1 MKLVLELVVLVM
13 LVKLKLMM
21 LVLELVMLVILVK
34 LDLFGFELLL
44 MVLVELVLFPQKG
57 FTFVTFHPN
66 HSHFLATG
74 HQVTLKRILSSLPT
88 RKQATISAATTR
100 VNIIIATIANLYQSP
115 LPPFRLSPTMP
126 WMKSTFGK
134 HPAGCLWVIR
144 WETKSCVVLQFCFF
158 FNKTCF
164 RQETCLG
171 DFAKIW
177 MILRLKSLLETKCL
191 KFRTPS
197 FCPPRYQR
205 ALLCEFLKGL

>member
-44 MVLVELVLFPQKG
+44 MVLVELVLIPPKRFY
-57 FTFVTFHPN
+57 FFTFHPN

-100 VNIIIATIANLYQSP
+100 VNIIIATIANRHQSP
-115 LPPFRLSPTMP
+115 FQALSNY
-126 WMKSTFGK
+126 
-134 HPAGCLWVIR
+134 AVDEIYIR
-144 WETKSCVVLQFCFF
+144 E
-158 FNKTCF
+158 
-164 RQETCLG
+164 
-171 DFAKIW
+171 
-177 MILRLKSLLETKCL
+177 
-191 KFRTPS
+191 TPS
-197 FCPPRYQR
+197 WMFVEDKVGNQEMCFSSI
-205 ALLCEFLKGL
+205 LFVF

>member
-1 MKLVLELVVLVM
+1 M
-13 LVKLKLMM
+13 L
-21 LVLELVMLVILVK
+21 
-34 LDLFGFELLL
+34 
-44 MVLVELVLFPQKG
+44 
-57 FTFVTFHPN
+57 
-66 HSHFLATG
+66 
-74 HQVTLKRILSSLPT
+74 
-88 RKQATISAATTR
+88 
-100 VNIIIATIANLYQSP
+100 
-115 LPPFRLSPTMP
+115 

-134 HPAGCLWVIR
+134 HPAGCLWRIR
-144 WETKSCVVLQFCFF
+144 WETKSCIFLQFCFF

-205 ALLCEFLKGL
+205 ALLCEFLEGLTNQRQKHAIYDNRVKSPLFNSLMSSLPPGR